1 MTLSY
6 PLCFLSLSQ
15 HIIYITNIY
24 TTRQNTTRQTKQVSH
39 DMAMQRYLGD
49 DIRDHM
55 RRTITTT
62 NHPQA
67 PPEYPLEQ
75 LSPPD
80 AHGSGKY
87 ASMHETV
94 NGNGG
99 IYSTSSSA
107 STSDDKFHHIDTS
120 SSSHNI
126 ARVQSSL
133 YHHTTHTDNGH
144 IALARVRSSFN
155 GSMGNAPPLR
165 SIEDYIS
172 PRTGMY

>member
-1 MTLSY
+1 MISLTTY
-6 PLCFLSLSQ
+6 PT
-15 HIIYITNIY
+15 YIPY
-24 TTRQNTTRQTKQVSH
+24 RQTQQVSH
-39 DMAMQRYLGD
+39 DIAMQRYLGD

-55 RRTITTT
+55 RRSTT
-62 NHPQA
+62 NHHHQA
-67 PPEYPLEQ
+67 PPEYPLEH

-80 AHGSGKY
+80 AQASCKY

-99 IYSTSSSA
+99 IYSSSSSA
-107 STSDDKFHHIDTS
+107 SDDKSHHIDTS

-126 ARVQSSL
+126 ARVQSSM
-133 YHHTTHTDNGH
+133 YHPPTDSSH
-144 IALARVRSSFN
+144 IALARVRSSFT

-172 PRTGMY
+172 PRTGR